1 MATYSNIHFYDIDPF
16 GVFSTTTGG
25 TANYTGPALATG
37 TAAITDNEQG
47 IEGLTLDDDNAGRET
62 ATADV
67 TIGGLTSTGSN
78 VDAERTWTLLDT
90 VTGQTF
96 QIIAFD
102 VENGAAS
109 GMYLVS
115 EIPLVAGRG
124 YQTLAYDSNP
134 NAAAGDP
141 VLTYDDY
148 FAAWGAGN
156 DHVDG
161 TGGDDLIDSIYTDA
175 DGEVID
181 GDDGTGPSGNE
192 DIVYADDGNDTVLAG
207 DGNDTIFGGAG
218 DTPSRHSLSGGD
230 GNDVIHGDTGAGP
243 VAPTSEF
250 LDWIAAGPDEANVE
264 GGFTQNTGTMDVTMS
279 WVNDGGSSA
288 TGASV
293 ERGDNTYVGGGE
305 PFDPNS
311 SLVLDGAGGANTSTT
326 TVSFAAAN
334 GSGMT
339 DEVESVSFRLNDVDS
354 GAFVDTLTINAY
366 DANGNP
372 VTVTITPSGDE
383 TVLGN
388 TVVGGPGND
397 TPASANGSVLIEIP
411 GPVSY
416 FEIIYENGGTG
427 RQIVHVSDVHF
438 DTLPL
443 PAVGGDDTI
452 DGGLGVDIMYGEMG
466 NDTFIVAEGDVAD
479 DGDGDD
485 TFNIADLGEAGSSA
499 IVITGGEGGETVG
512 DTLNFGGQIS
522 DLSDITYTNA
532 DDASGGL
539 SGFVT
544 LNDGTVVTF
553 SEIET
558 LVICYAQ
565 RTRSAALSEGR
576 RSQATARGA

>member
-16 GVFSTTTGG
+16 GVFSTTTGE

-156 DHVDG
+156 GHVDG

-218 DTPSRHSLSGGD
+218 DDSLSGGD

-243 VAPTSEF
+243 VVPTSEF
-250 LDWIAAGPDEANVE
+250 LDWSAAGPDEANIE
-264 GGFTQNTGTMDVTMS
+264 GGFTLNIGTMDVTMS
-279 WVNDGGSSA
+279 WVDDGGSSA

-339 DEVESVSFRLNDVDS
+339 DDVENVSFRLNDVDS
-354 GAFVDTLTINAY
+354 GTFVDTLTINAY

-438 DTLPL
+438 NTVPL
-443 PAVGGDDTI
+443 PVVGGDDTI

-479 DGDGDD
+479 GGDGDD
-485 TFNIADLGEAGSSA
+485 TFNIIDLGEAGSSA

-522 DLSDITYTNA
+522 NLSDITYTNA
-532 DDASGGL
+532 DDTSGGL

-553 SEIET
+553 SEIEA
-558 LVICYAQ
+558 LVICYA
-565 RTRSAALSEGR
+565 
-576 RSQATARGA
+576 